1 MTSKKSAI
9 VNSAENNSKTESK
22 FSSFDLSKDI
32 LSSLDSIG
40 YSTPTPIQNR
50 TIPLLLQGRDIL
62 AQAQTGTGKT
72 AAFALP
78 LLSNIDRSQK
88 KPQILVL
95 TPTRELAI
103 QVAESFK
110 AYAANMKNINILP
123 IYGGQSISVQ
133 LNQLRKNPQII
144 VGTPGRVMDHLRRKT
159 LSLDTIK
166 ALVLDEADEMLKM
179 GFKEDIEWI
188 LEHTSVEKQVALFSA
203 TMPSEIKRVARTHLK
218 NAEEII
224 IESKKDTAALIDQYF
239 WIVSGINKLDALTRI
254 LEVEKAE
261 ACLIFAKTKVA
272 TIDLAE
278 KLEQRGHSCSALNG
292 DMSQEARERT
302 IEQLKNGALSIVV
315 ATDVAARGLDVER
328 ISHIINYD
336 MPENSETY
344 THRIGRTGRA
354 GRSGKAI
361 LFVSSRETR
370 MLSTIERSLKILIN
384 DYPLP
389 SKDDVVASRIKRF
402 KDMIIGTLENEKELS
417 LYRRVVSEL
426 AAEAKIDTLDIA
438 TALTFY
444 AQKTHSFVLNE
455 KPEKMRGERSSG
467 SDRRDRGSRRDSD
480 SRSRR
485 SEERFA
491 DENMQSF
498 RIEVGRVHGINP
510 GNIVGAIA
518 NTIGIEGKSIGRI
531 KLHDAFSTVDL
542 PRDIPQE
549 TLNTLH
555 KIFAERNTG
564 RGRRPERGSDRNR
577 NSGRGRSKEHRK
589 GVSSFQR

>member
-1 MTSKKSAI
+1 MNSKKSAAI
-9 VNSAENNSKTESK
+9 ESTEGNSTAVST
-22 FSSFDLSKDI
+22 FSSFNLSKDI
-32 LSSLDSIG
+32 LSSLDAIG
-40 YSTPTPIQNR
+40 YNIPTPIQNS
-50 TIPLLLQGRDIL
+50 TIPLLLEGRDIL

-78 LLSNIDRSQK
+78 LLSNLKLTQK
-88 KPQILVL
+88 EPQILVL

-110 AYAANMKNINILP
+110 AYASNMKNLNVLP
-123 IYGGQSISVQ
+123 IYGGQSITVQ
-133 LNQLRKNPQII
+133 LGQLKKNPQII

-159 LSLDTIK
+159 LNLNTIK

-188 LEHTSVEKQVALFSA
+188 LEHMPAKKQVALFSA

-218 NAEEII
+218 DAEEII
-224 IESKKDTAALIDQYF
+224 IESKKDTAALIDQSF

-261 ACLIFAKTKVA
+261 ACLIFAKTKLG

-278 KLEQRGHSCSALNG
+278 KLEQRGHACSALNG

-302 IEQLKNGALSIVV
+302 IDQLKSGALSVVV

-336 MPENSETY
+336 MPENAETY

-361 LFVSSRETR
+361 LFVSPRETR
-370 MLSTIERSLKILIN
+370 MLSSIERTLKILIN

-389 SKDDVVASRIKRF
+389 SKDDVVASRIKGF
-402 KDMIIGTLENEKELS
+402 KDMVTSILEKEKDLS
-417 LYRRVVSEL
+417 LYRRVISEL
-426 AAEAKIDTLDIA
+426 AAEAKVDTLELA

-455 KPEKMRGERSSG
+455 KPEKGRGDKKFA
-467 SDRRDRGSRRDSD
+467 SDSRDRGSRRDSNP
-480 SRSRR
+480 RSRN
-485 SEERFA
+485 SDERFN

-498 RIEVGRVHGINP
+498 RIEVGRSHGINP

-518 NTIGIEGKSIGRI
+518 NTIGIEGRSIGRI
-531 KLHDAFSTVDL
+531 KLHDTFSTVDL
-542 PRDIPQE
+542 PRDIPQD
-549 TLNTLH
+549 TLNTIH
-555 KIFAERNTG
+555 KLFTERKPG
-564 RGRRPERGSDRNR
+564 RGRRPERGGDRSR
-577 NSGRGRSKEHRK
+577 NPGRSKEHRK
-589 GVSSFQR
+589 GANR